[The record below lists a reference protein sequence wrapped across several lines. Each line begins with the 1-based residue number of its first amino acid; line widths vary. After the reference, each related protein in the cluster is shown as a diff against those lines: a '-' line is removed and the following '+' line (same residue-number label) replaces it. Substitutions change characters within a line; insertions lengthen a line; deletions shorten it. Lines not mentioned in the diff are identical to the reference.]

1 MSEQERTGEIILA
14 IYAKG
19 PDAVVEF
26 IEKLLAEI
34 HELKQIVKNQEER
47 IAALERQLNQDSHNS
62 NKPPSSD
69 GLKRKIRS
77 LRTKSSRPS
86 GGQEGHPGK
95 TLLMVE
101 TPDHVITH
109 RTCRCE
115 RCDGSLEQTP
125 TKAYEKRQVFDI
137 PPLCMEVTEHRCEI
151 KECPH
156 CGATTTAP
164 FPESVTKAAQYGS
177 RLKSASVYL
186 MQHHMV
192 PFDRTTEVLHDLFGC
207 EITEGSVQ
215 NWNREAYRALEPAEE
230 SVKKQLRQAPV
241 VNVDETGVFCEN
253 KLHWLHVASTPLLT
267 NYALDQ
273 KRGKEAT
280 DRIDILPHIEG
291 RIIHDFWEPYLG
303 YECQHG
309 FCNSHILR
317 ELTMTF
323 EQYRQQWAHDLID
336 HLIHIQKKVLDDSL
350 SQPDIGLAGKN
361 ALHPQIP
368 PKAARRYRQTYDAIV
383 QRGLRINR
391 RNRASPHKRGRTKQ
405 SKARNLLE
413 RLRDHRD
420 EILAFMDDVQV
431 PFTNNLAERDLRMV
445 KVKQKISG
453 TFRSRAG
460 ADYFCR
466 IRGYIS
472 TVKKNGRDV
481 FDALVDA
488 FSGHPYLTAFNH
500 TE

>member
-1 MSEQERTGEIILA
+1 MSEHESTREAILA

-19 PDAVVEF
+19 PDAVVAF

-34 HELKQIVKNQEER
+34 HDLKQIVKNQEER
-47 IAALERQLNQDSHNS
+47 IVVLERQLNQDSHNS
-62 NKPPSSD
+62 NKPPSTD
-69 GLKRKIRS
+69 GLKRNTTS
-77 LRTKSSRPS
+77 LRTKSDRPS
-86 GGQEGHPGK
+86 GGQDGHTGK

-101 TPDHVITH
+101 TPDEVITH
-109 RTCRCE
+109 RVSRCR
-115 RCDGSLEQTP
+115 RCDSSLEHTP
-125 TKAYEKRQVFDI
+125 TKAFEKRQVFDI
-137 PPLCMEVTEHRCEI
+137 PPMDIEVTEHQSEI
-151 KECPH
+151 KDCPQ

-164 FPESVTKAAQYGS
+164 FPESVTKAVQYGS

-186 MQHHMV
+186 MQQHIV
-192 PFDRTTEVLHDLFGC
+192 PFHRTTELLNDLFGC
-207 EITEGSVQ
+207 KITEGSLQ
-215 NWNREAYRALEPAEE
+215 NWNREAYQALEPVEA
-230 SVKKQLRQAPV
+230 SVKEQLHQAPI
-241 VNVDETGVFCEN
+241 VNVDETGIFCES

-267 NYALDQ
+267 HYALDQ

-280 DRIDILPHIEG
+280 DRIDILPHVQG
-291 RIIHDFWEPYLG
+291 RIIHDFWEPYLR
-303 YECQHG
+303 YDCLHG

-323 EQYRQQWAHDLID
+323 EQYDQQWAHDLIE
-336 HLIHIQKKVLDDSL
+336 HLIRIQKKVLDDSL
-350 SQPDIGLAGKN
+350 SKN
-361 ALHPQIP
+361 ALHPQTL
-368 PKAARRYRQTYDAIV
+368 RRYKQTYDAIV
-383 QRGLRINR
+383 HRGLRINR
-391 RNRASPHKRGRTKQ
+391 RKGASPHKRGQTKQ

-420 EILAFMDDVQV
+420 EILAFMYDFQV

-445 KVKQKISG
+445 KVKQKVSG

-472 TVKKNGRDV
+472 TVKKNGRNV
-481 FDALVDA
+481 FDALVNA
-488 FSGHPYLTAFNH
+488 FSGHPFIPAFNH